1 MRYEVKLN
9 AIEQKWDIV
18 AGRKEII
25 KGMTDKIFA
34 EKIAEELNK
43 AYDQGSA
50 DRENV
55 DKKINDSINKLFF

>member
-1 MRYEVKLN
+1 MRYEVRLN

-25 KGMTDKIFA
+25 KGMTDIFFA

-55 DKKINDSINKLFF
+55 DKKINDSIKNLFF